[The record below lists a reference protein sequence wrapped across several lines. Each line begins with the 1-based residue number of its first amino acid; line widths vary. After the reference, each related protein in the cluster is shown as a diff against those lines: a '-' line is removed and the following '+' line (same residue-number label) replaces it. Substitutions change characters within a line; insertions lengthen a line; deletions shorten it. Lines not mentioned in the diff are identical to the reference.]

1 MYALGLASV
10 VAGDGITCP
19 GQANFEHDTAA
30 TAQKIPKAIKL
41 RGTGTVCDWLN
52 YSRPGRAPQSHVDL
66 DR

>member
-30 TAQKIPKAIKL
+30 TAYLGKSNPRTASTNHIP
-41 RGTGTVCDWLN
+41 N
-52 YSRPGRAPQSHVDL
+52 
-66 DR
+66 